1 MPRLTEFDAIIRRDE
16 PLSPYTHLRLGGPA
30 EMLVQPHSLDE
41 LSGVVRACFEQ
52 GVPLRVLGCG
62 CNMLVRD
69 EGVSGAVLRLS
80 EPAFT
85 HITVEAT
92 YVQATANYSRPAA
105 TRPSYSAYKLPSID
119 LLQKSEKETRPTY
132 TEDELKTNQQ
142 RIVEALAHFDI
153 EVSPGDIT
161 RGSTI
166 TRYELYPAPGVR
178 VERIVNLERD
188 LSRTMKA
195 ERINILAPVP
205 GRDTVAIEVANSAK
219 IKVLLRDLLESG
231 EWSGS
236 RAHLPVSLG
245 KDVYGATL
253 VDDLAD
259 LPHVLIAG
267 TTGSGKSVCIN
278 TLLLSLLYRFGPDDL
293 RLILIDPK
301 VVELQVY
308 NRLPHLVVPVVT
320 EPKKV
325 LLALKWTINE
335 ISVPTTRAPARPKV
349 WRSWTSPRVS
359 KGKSLP
365 HRAAKSPCRT
375 AFPSSSSSSM
385 SWRISCRSLPPRW
398 KMPSPCFPPRP
409 APPAS
414 TWSSPPR
421 RPAPPSSPAS
431 SKPTSPPA
439 SPSRFHPG
447 SIPGSSWTS
456 PGLKTCSVRAT
467 SSTSARGP
475 AN

>member
-1 MPRLTEFDAIIRRDE
+1 M
-16 PLSPYTHLRLGGPA
+16 LGT
-30 EMLVQPHSLDE
+30 V
-41 LSGVVRACFEQ
+41 
-52 GVPLRVLGCG
+52 
-62 CNMLVRD
+62 
-69 EGVSGAVLRLS
+69 GAVLVFGLSYLVVLVLLFEFRPAELARAFGEAGRAIVDQYWDYRIRKAAPDERLGL
-80 EPAFT
+80 EQKKLEVEQKRLQRRLAREK
-85 HITVEAT
+85 VEAAKKPVET
-92 YVQATANYSRPAA
+92 APAVHRPSPKIVDTTITPLPSTLPGASAPRSKSAQPKPEKPEKTEKAETKIKDLGKPVSPLATLSAETPAEAPAA
-105 TRPSYSAYKLPSID
+105 PRPKTVKPPTPAAIRPSYDAYKLPSID
-119 LLQKSEKETRPTY
+119 LLQKSEKEARPTY

-188 LSRTMKA
+188 LARTMKA

-219 IKVLLRDLLESG
+219 IKILLRDLLESG

-236 RAHLPVSLG
+236 RAHLPISIG

-259 LPHVLIAG
+259 LPHLLIAG

-325 LLALKWTINE
+325 LLALKWVINE
-335 ISVPTTRAPARPKV
+335 MEKRYRYMAKAGVRNIGTYNSRSRSPKNV
-349 WRSWTSPRVS
+349 EE
-359 KGKSLP
+359 LD
-365 HRAAKSPCRT
+365 
-375 AFPSSSSSSM
+375 
-385 SWRISCRSLPPRW
+385 L
-398 KMPSPCFPPRP
+398 
-409 APPAS
+409 
-414 TWSSPPR
+414 
-421 RPAPPSSPAS
+421 
-431 SKPTSPPA
+431 
-439 SPSRFHPG
+439 
-447 SIPGSSWTS
+447 
-456 PGLKTCSVRAT
+456 
-467 SSTSARGP
+467 
-475 AN
+475 